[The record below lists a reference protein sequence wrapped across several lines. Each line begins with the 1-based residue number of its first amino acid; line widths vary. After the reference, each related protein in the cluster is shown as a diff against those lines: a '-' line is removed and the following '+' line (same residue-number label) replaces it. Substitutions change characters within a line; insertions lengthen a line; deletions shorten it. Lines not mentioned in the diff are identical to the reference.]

1 MIRRLHL
8 HGWRSFEE
16 QSLEI
21 GPGVTFVLA
30 ENGVGKTSLIEA
42 AAWAVYGPLSG
53 VNAAGACR
61 IGSAETRV
69 EIDVELPDGSILE
82 IRRSIEPRGRA
93 SVAATVAGAAVDPDT
108 LPAVLAAAY
117 GASADFLA
125 RTTAVPSNAVTDEN
139 VGAFVLR
146 EHLCRVL
153 GVDDLHRA
161 ADRLD
166 DLHEQAEA
174 AAKGFRTAS
183 RRATADRATLNDQLA
198 AADLQFPVLLDQRA
212 ALRDELDAAE
222 EQLRQARRQ
231 ADAAQQAATA
241 RASFEQVN
249 AASRSVLTAAPA
261 ARDARTVDVLI
272 ALLEDAERAATV
284 TVDDVRQAAAALAG
298 RLEAITTAAA
308 ELHTASGD
316 CPVCRRPMSGDDV
329 DHARRRHEADLA
341 ALRRERAARQTEL
354 ERAGQHLDAVR
365 AVLRQALAVP
375 AVVDAPGPGVDGTLD
390 IDAARTDVD
399 AARVRYDESS
409 AEVLGAR
416 ATRNALA
423 ERISAEQAAAD
434 EREASLLAHRKAA
447 VSRMAAAVARTS
459 ADQLLAERIDPLAVE
474 VRSRWKRVFGD
485 RGLLQMGTDGR
496 LTLRRGVDDIP
507 FEYLSSGEKVVALL
521 AVRLLVLGSSTRA
534 SFLWLDEP
542 LEHLDPRNRRLAT
555 SLMSAAGTQVRQIL
569 VTTYEEDLARRL
581 ARRGEASI
589 LRVRSA
595 DAAWPPAGSTPP
607 ADAGARK
614 QRAAARRVG

>member
-1 MIRRLHL
+1 VIRRLHL
-8 HGWRSFEE
+8 HGWRSFQE

-21 GPGVTFVLA
+21 GPGLTFVLA

-42 AAWAVYGPLSG
+42 AAWAVYGPLSD

-61 IGSAETRV
+61 IGSAETHV
-69 EIDVELPDGSILE
+69 EVNIELPDGRILG

-93 SVAATVAGAAVDPDT
+93 TVDATVAGAAVDPDT

-125 RTTAVPSNAVTDEN
+125 RTTAVPSSAVTDEN

-153 GVDDLHRA
+153 GVDDLQRA
-161 ADRLD
+161 ADRLE
-166 DLHEQAEA
+166 DLYQQAEA

-183 RRATADRATLNDQLA
+183 RRAITDLAALNDQLA
-198 AADLQFPVLLDQRA
+198 AADQQLAALLEQRA
-212 ALRDELDAAE
+212 ALRDALDATE
-222 EQLRQARRQ
+222 ERLRQARRQ
-231 ADAAQQAATA
+231 VDASQAAATA
-241 RASFEQVN
+241 RAAFKQVRI
-249 AASRSVLTAAPA
+249 ASQAVLTAPAAA
-261 ARDARTVDVLI
+261 ARDVQTIDELVAI
-272 ALLEDAERAATV
+272 LEHAERAATA
-284 TVDDVRQAAAALAG
+284 TVDDIRQGAAVLGA
-298 RLEAITTAAA
+298 RIQTITTAAA
-308 ELHTASGD
+308 ELDSASGD
-316 CPVCRRPMSGDDV
+316 CPVCRRPMSADDV
-329 DHARRRHEADLA
+329 DHARRRHQEDLA

-354 ERAGQHLDAVR
+354 ERSGQHLDAVR

-375 AVVDAPGPGVDGTLD
+375 EMGEAAAGADGVLD
-390 IDAARTDVD
+390 IDAARADVD
-399 AARVRYDESS
+399 AARLRYDELS
-409 AEVLGAR
+409 AEVLAAR
-416 ATRNALA
+416 TTRDALA
-423 ERISAEQAAAD
+423 ERITTEQSAAG

-447 VSRMAAAVARTS
+447 VSRTSAAVARTS
-459 ADQLLAERIDPLAVE
+459 ADLLLAARIDPLAAE

-485 RGLLQMGTDGR
+485 RGTLHLGADGR

-507 FEYLSSGEKVVALL
+507 FEYLSSSEKVVALL

-555 SLMSAAGTQVRQIL
+555 SLMSAAGSQVRQIL

-595 DAAWPPAGSTPP
+595 DDP
-607 ADAGARK
+607 
-614 QRAAARRVG
+614 